1 VSQTPCDIPLP
12 CEDGENSSSATAP
25 TPASD
30 AISASLGDSSLQD
43 HQSRL
48 ESFGTR
54 ALGQSEVFEASL
66 FELRLVREPLNAI
79 QVRSWDPM
87 VEEATICAGRHSCQN
102 EMSVCSE
109 QSVKESL
116 EVNVGSGCST
126 PPPAAM
132 SPRVVDHNPSI
143 EVVKTPVLF
152 RSEAEQLLGFELIK
166 VLSNFKHSLV
176 APSLLSTQQNTSLEK
191 KAFEG
196 HMEGNQSCSRQ
207 QKVKIES

>member
-1 VSQTPCDIPLP
+1 
-12 CEDGENSSSATAP
+12 
-25 TPASD
+25 
-30 AISASLGDSSLQD
+30 
-43 HQSRL
+43 
-48 ESFGTR
+48 
-54 ALGQSEVFEASL
+54 
-66 FELRLVREPLNAI
+66 
-79 QVRSWDPM
+79 
-87 VEEATICAGRHSCQN
+87 
-102 EMSVCSE
+102 
-109 QSVKESL
+109 
-116 EVNVGSGCST
+116 VNVGSGCST

-152 RSEAEQLLGFELIK
+152 RSEVEQLLGFELIK

-207 QKVKIES
+207 QKVKIKSRKPGVKVV

>member
-1 VSQTPCDIPLP
+1 LDNAVVASRRVVCARRVSSRAPSVSQTPCDIPLP

-30 AISASLGDSSLQD
+30 AISASLGGSSLQD

-66 FELRLVREPLNAI
+66 FELRLVKETLNAI

-87 VEEATICAGRHSCQN
+87 VEEAAICVGRHSCQN

-109 QSVKESL
+109 QSKSHW
-116 EVNVGSGCST
+116 
-126 PPPAAM
+126 
-132 SPRVVDHNPSI
+132 R
-143 EVVKTPVLF
+143 
-152 RSEAEQLLGFELIK
+152 
-166 VLSNFKHSLV
+166 
-176 APSLLSTQQNTSLEK
+176 
-191 KAFEG
+191 
-196 HMEGNQSCSRQ
+196 
-207 QKVKIES
+207 